1 MMNELEEMPR
11 DTVGFIDVLDQMY
24 PHRCIRKDED
34 IIDAHRYSAI
44 RELIDELLI
53 IKQEILEG
61 DADDNS

>member
-24 PHRCIRKDED
+24 PHRCIRKDEE
-34 IIDAHRYSAI
+34 IIEHHRYAAI

-53 IKQEILEG
+53 IKQEILDGET
-61 DADDNS
+61 DDNS